1 MPDSIPANTGRK
13 SAYVARNRAA
23 LLRATQEILAEYGS
37 SATIELVAEHAQMA
51 ISTIYKHFPNREVLF
66 ETAFLAGM
74 TEWEEWTQSIVS
86 SNTDSLERFV
96 LPMRLLIKVPQTHP
110 LFAKTVALNPD
121 VFISSVPKMNFG
133 LGPEAFD
140 LQGKKLI
147 QVEDLG
153 LRIKNLI
160 MVLTLTFVELCTN
173 PELTEKKAIAG
184 ISVAL
189 EMLGLSP
196 KQIEKL
202 MSAPLP
208 EFQATTR

>member
-1 MPDSIPANTGRK
+1 MSESKSPATGRK

-23 LLRATQEILAEYGS
+23 LLRATQEVLAERGA
-37 SATIELVAEHAQMA
+37 SATVELVAAQA
-51 ISTIYKHFPNREVLF
+51 EIAVSTIYKHFPNKDVLF
-66 ETAFLAGM
+66 ESAFLAGM
-74 TEWEEWTQSIVS
+74 SEWEDWAQAAIKET
-86 SNTDSLERFV
+86 TDHLERLIF
-96 LPMRLLIKVPQTHP
+96 PMRLLMKVPQTHP

-133 LGPEAFD
+133 LGPEALD

-147 QVEDLG
+147 TVEDIS

-160 MVLTLTFVELCTN
+160 MVLTLTFVEVCMN
-173 PELTEKKAIAG
+173 PTLTEEKALAG

-189 EMLGLSP
+189 EMLGLTA
-196 KQIEKL
+196 KQIEKS

-208 EFQATTR
+208 EF